1 MNLDSI
7 WSMILSLVSESGV
20 WAMLFLALLIIL
32 IKSNNEREQKYQNI
46 IDKLGNSLKKVEEI
60 KEDVEDLKSVMGIG
74 HKKSE
79 KIEQISQPNML
90 EKGEKIEQ
98 ISQPDMLEAKEE
110 NNEPQTKG

>member
-46 IDKLGNSLKKVEEI
+46 IEKLGNSLKKVEEI
-60 KEDVEDLKSVMGIG
+60 KEDVEDLKSAMGIG
-74 HKKSE
+74 HKVCEECENE
-79 KIEQISQPNML
+79 KETNDESQ
-90 EKGEKIEQ
+90 E
-98 ISQPDMLEAKEE
+98 
-110 NNEPQTKG
+110 

>member
-46 IDKLGNSLKKVEEI
+46 IEKLGNSLKKVEEI
-60 KEDVEDLKSVMGIG
+60 KEDVEDLKSAMGIG
-74 HKKSE
+74 HKPSDNGNEEDQKE
-79 KIEQISQPNML
+79 SQ
-90 EKGEKIEQ
+90 
-98 ISQPDMLEAKEE
+98 
-110 NNEPQTKG
+110 NEPQKQG